1 MNHEQMETTM
11 QFLIEHQAK
20 LHADLR
26 LLKESVEGIATNQ
39 RRTDTQIQA
48 LTERLDQVVGAVDVL
63 RGELREAF
71 DNLILTNEV
80 TRELTVQ
87 IGTLVVQT
95 SQRLTRLEERNGNKS

>member
-1 MNHEQMETTM
+1 MNQEQMENTI
-11 QFLIEHQAK
+11 QFLLENQVKFHS
-20 LHADLR
+20 DLV
-26 LLKESVEGIATNQ
+26 LLKENVEGIATNQ
-39 RRTDTQIQA
+39 RRTDAQIQA
-48 LTERLDQVVGAVDVL
+48 LAERIDDVVSAVDVM

-95 SQRLTRLEERNGNKS
+95 SQRLIKLEEKNGNR

>member
-1 MNHEQMETTM
+1 MNQEQMENTI
-11 QFLIEHQAK
+11 QILLENQVKFHS
-20 LHADLR
+20 DLL
-26 LLKESVEGIATNQ
+26 LLKENVEGIATNQ
-39 RRTDTQIQA
+39 RRTDAQIQA
-48 LTERLDQVVGAVDVL
+48 LAERIDDVVGAVDVM

-95 SQRLTRLEERNGNKS
+95 SQRLTKLEEKNGNR

>member
-1 MNHEQMETTM
+1 MNQEQMENTI
-11 QFLIEHQAK
+11 QFLLENQVKFHS
-20 LHADLR
+20 DLV
-26 LLKESVEGIATNQ
+26 LLKENVEGIATNQ
-39 RRTDTQIQA
+39 RRTDAQIQA
-48 LTERLDQVVGAVDVL
+48 LAERIDDVVSGVDVM

-95 SQRLTRLEERNGNKS
+95 SQRLIKLEEKNGNR

>member
-1 MNHEQMETTM
+1 MENTI
-11 QFLIEHQAK
+11 QFLLENQVKFHS
-20 LHADLR
+20 DLV
-26 LLKESVEGIATNQ
+26 LLKENVEGIATNQ
-39 RRTDTQIQA
+39 RRTDAQIQA
-48 LTERLDQVVGAVDVL
+48 LAERIDDVVSAVDVM

-95 SQRLTRLEERNGNKS
+95 SQRLIKLEEKNGNR